1 MFVEKQER
9 YPKGTYKVLITLQ
22 MSVPH
27 TVQGFRVVNLMTG
40 YQIRSNTPWDLVR
53 AIEDDIMASKFPQN
67 QTRYRTWGAGPPAL
81 VNLRDRKAEAL
92 EAQAENT
99 KTLTFI
105 VKVLYFQNATWQ
117 GSVQWLEGRQARH
130 YRSVNELLRLMSEAI
145 EFTGT
150 TTPQGE
156 D

>member
-22 MSVPH
+22 MSDPH
-27 TVQGFRVVNLMTG
+27 TVLGFRVVNLMTG
-40 YQIRSNTPWDLVR
+40 YQVRSNAPWDLVR

-67 QTRYRTWGAGPPAL
+67 QTHYRTWGAGAPAL
-81 VNLRDRKAEAL
+81 ISLRERKAEAL
-92 EAQAENT
+92 ETKAENT

-105 VKVLYFQNATWQ
+105 VKVLYYQNATWQ
-117 GSVQWLEGRQARH
+117 GSVQWLEGRQARQ
-130 YRSVNELLRLMSEAI
+130 YRSVNELLRLMGEAV
-145 EFTGT
+145 ELTGT
-150 TTPQGE
+150 SNPLSR